1 MLQLGQV
8 LGRKKEVAF
17 GPPLFYGVLLF
28 SLLQTTAWL
37 LPNRY
42 LPWASYYQEF
52 VSASGFICLLLFW
65 AAGRLPHAIP
75 WLAITIF
82 ATSLIPLL
90 QWASGLI
97 DFFGDAFLSA
107 FYLAGLAAAIA
118 VGFDLRRSGINL
130 FTPLASVFIVAALVS
145 TYIVLAQW
153 LEVTGSSLYLSE
165 ITPGVP
171 PFGNLGQPNNLAT
184 LLYSGL
190 LATAYFWHQRRL
202 RGSVA
207 SLLGAVLV
215 VGIGFTQSR
224 TPWVT
229 TLVITLWWLWKRK
242 PLSLRLSWTAIIAII
257 IGYALFRYAIPV
269 ISDALLLA
277 QQSQGISIS
286 SGGRIPIWLQL
297 SSSIWSGPWYGYG
310 WNQTS
315 HAQLANAL
323 DSPAIGMIFL
333 HSHNLFLELLIANG
347 PVIGLL
353 LIGYIVWWGGNRAH
367 RLSSPEAWFAFA
379 ICLAFMTHAML
390 EFPLNYAYFLLPF
403 GILLG
408 VIEALDRRVQQPLFH
423 APRWL
428 TIGLSATAASLLVAI
443 AMEYFTIEEDFR
455 LLRFESRKIGSLH
468 AAQPAPDVFI
478 LSQLREYSRFARTEA
493 HHGATEAELEWSA
506 KVAHRYPYYPVL
518 LWHALRL
525 TLNGHEKEA
534 ALTLGYLPKLYSEAT
549 YSEAKASWHAFE
561 SSYPETT
568 SIVLP

>member
-1 MLQLGQV
+1 MLQPGQV
-8 LGRKKEVAF
+8 LDRKKEVAF

-42 LPWASYYQEF
+42 LPWASFYQEF
-52 VSASGFICLLLFW
+52 LSASGFLCLLLFW

-90 QWASGLI
+90 QWSNGLI

-118 VGFDLRRSGINL
+118 MGFDLRRSGINI
-130 FTPLASVFIVAALVS
+130 FIPLATIFMVASLVS

-165 ITPGVP
+165 ITPGDP

-184 LLYSGL
+184 LLYCGL
-190 LATAYFWHQRRL
+190 LATAYFWQQQRL
-202 RGSVA
+202 RGIVTA
-207 SLLGAVLV
+207 LLGATIIM
-215 VGIGFTQSR
+215 GIALTESR
-224 TPWVT
+224 TPWAI
-229 TLVITLWWLWKRK
+229 TLVIALWWLWKRK
-242 PLSLRLSWTAIIAII
+242 PLSLNLGLTTIASVI
-257 IGYALFRYAIPV
+257 IGYVLFSYAVPS
-269 ISDALLLA
+269 ISAALLLA
-277 QQSQGISIS
+277 HPPQEISIS
-286 SGGRIPIWLQL
+286 SAGRIPMWQQL
-297 SSSIWSGPWYGYG
+297 WSSVWDGPWYGYG

-323 DSPAIGMIFL
+323 DSPAIGMVFL

-353 LIGYIVWWGGNRAH
+353 LIGYIVWWGGSRAH

-408 VIEALDRRVQQPLFH
+408 VIEALDMRVPPPLFH

-428 TIGLSATAASLLVAI
+428 TIGLSAAAATLLVVI

-468 AAQPAPDVFI
+468 AAQPAPDVII

-493 HHGATEAELEWSA
+493 HYGATEAELEWSA

-534 ALTLGYLPKLYSEAT
+534 AITLGYLPKLYREAT
-549 YSEAKASWHAFE
+549 YSEAKASWRAFE

-568 SIVLP
+568 SIILP